1 MSRRRRLAIAAG
13 LLPLAS
19 GIGCSLVYSYGEV
32 PAALQGTGDGS
43 VQTANDGMAE
53 ADHEPGDGGPG
64 LPDSSSEG
72 GPAGL
77 DAEAG
82 TLPPVGAVVIS
93 GYGKGLDGGA
103 SYVLSVLDPTT
114 GKELSR
120 EDIAAVGIAY
130 DAAADVWY
138 IFETLNPGPAFTAG
152 PYPPS
157 PGDSVMLHVRQ
168 LDTHTG
174 AWNELKKLA
183 VPTIAVANLIT
194 PLTGR
199 LAYVA
204 YPQIDAGS
212 GYELVVLD
220 TSTPANT
227 SADLTDPGVS
237 VTPIALLPTALIGTR
252 STLTGNV
259 GGNITLVQNTSTGVP
274 GNLQFVVA
282 KINANSVTIGSS
294 AAVVGPAPTTHSIMG
309 AGSYFAPGGSAS
321 DLFAL
326 PGADGGVNLLQYDPS
341 SGTQI
346 ADTDVAFA
354 GTTSDRFGLAV
365 SQCAQTVFVSQVTAT
380 TLFAIPLASGG
391 TPKPFDVTHTVSNML
406 FEPFTNTAIASF
418 NGGDGYEILA
428 LTLGGTPTVP
438 TLTSRSPL
446 AAVNPW
452 APPADLRP
460 TTIAV
465 RQPIPFACP
474 MLPDN

>member
-1 MSRRRRLAIAAG
+1 MSRRHRLAIAAG

-19 GIGCSLVYSYGEV
+19 GIGCSLVYSYGDV
-32 PAALQGTGDGS
+32 PSALQGPGDGS
-43 VQTANDGMAE
+43 IEAATDAMTE

-64 LPDSSSEG
+64 LPDGSGDG
-72 GPAGL
+72 GPARL

-82 TLPPVGAVVIS
+82 SLPPVGAVVIS
-93 GYGKGLDGGA
+93 GFGKGVDGGA

-130 DAAADVWY
+130 DGATDVWY
-138 IFETLNPGPAFTAG
+138 IFETLDPGSAISAG

-157 PGDSVMLHVRQ
+157 AGDPIVLHVRQ

-174 AWNELKKLA
+174 AWTELKKLA
-183 VPTIAVANLIT
+183 VPTFAVASLVT

-204 YPQIDAGS
+204 YAAIDAGS
-212 GYELVVLD
+212 GDELVVLD

-227 SADLTDPGVS
+227 SADPTDQGVS
-237 VTPIALLPTALIGTR
+237 VTPIAFKPTALIGTR
-252 STLTGNV
+252 STLNGSV
-259 GGNITLVQNTSTGVP
+259 GGSVTLVQNTSTGVP
-274 GNLQFVVA
+274 GNLQFVTA
-282 KINANSVTIGSS
+282 KINANSVTLNPNAVVVGASPSTHSSMGASAYLAPGSS
-294 AAVVGPAPTTHSIMG
+294 ATE
-309 AGSYFAPGGSAS
+309 
-321 DLFAL
+321 LFAL

-341 SGTQI
+341 NGMQI
-346 ADTDVAFA
+346 PDTDVAFA
-354 GTTSDRFGLAV
+354 GATSDRLGLAV
-365 SQCAQTVFVSQVTAT
+365 AQCAQTVFVSQITAT
-380 TLFAIPLASGG
+380 SLFAIPLVTGG
-391 TPKPFDVTHTVSNML
+391 TPRSYEVMHTVSDVV
-406 FEPFTNTAIASF
+406 FEPFTSTAIAAF
-418 NGGDGYEILA
+418 NGGNGDELLA
-428 LTLGGTPTVP
+428 LTLGGTNSAP

-452 APPADLRP
+452 APPSDLLP

-474 MLPDN
+474 VLGDN

>member
-19 GIGCSLVYSYGEV
+19 GVGCSLVYSYGDV
-32 PAALQGTGDGS
+32 PSALQGAGDGS
-43 VQTANDGMAE
+43 VQTGNDAMTEG
-53 ADHEPGDGGPG
+53 DHEPGDGGPG
-64 LPDSSSEG
+64 LPDGSGDG

-82 TLPPVGAVVIS
+82 PLPPAGAVVIS

-103 SYVLSVLDPTT
+103 SYVLSVLDPAT

-120 EDIAAVGIAY
+120 EDMAAVGVAY
-130 DAAADVWY
+130 DGATDVWY

-152 PYPPS
+152 PYPAS
-157 PGDSVMLHVRQ
+157 PGDPVMLHVRQ

-183 VPTIAVANLIT
+183 VPTIAVANLVT
-194 PLTGR
+194 TLTGR

-204 YPQIDAGS
+204 YPSLDAGS
-212 GYELVVLD
+212 GNELVVLD

-227 SADLTDPGVS
+227 SADPTDPGVS
-237 VTPIALLPTALIGTR
+237 VTPIAFLPTALIGTR
-252 STLTGNV
+252 STLTGSV
-259 GGNITLVQNTSTGVP
+259 GGNVTLVQNTSTAVP
-274 GNLQFVVA
+274 GNLQFVIE
-282 KINANSVTIGSS
+282 KINANSVTAGASG
-294 AAVVGPAPTTHSIMG
+294 VVGPSPTTHSIMG
-309 AGSYFAPGGSAS
+309 AGAYLAPGGSAS

-326 PGADGGVNLLQYDPS
+326 PGADGGVNVLQYDPS
-341 SGTQI
+341 NGTPI
-346 ADTDVAFA
+346 AGTGVAFA
-354 GTTSDRFGLAV
+354 GTTSDRFGLAIA
-365 SQCAQTVFVSQVTAT
+365 QCAQTVFVSQVTAT

-391 TPKPFDVTHTVSNML
+391 MPKPFDVTHTVSNML

-418 NGGDGYEILA
+418 NGGDGYELLA
-428 LTLGGTPTVP
+428 LTLGGTSTVP

-452 APPADLRP
+452 APPGDLRP

-465 RQPIPFACP
+465 RQPIPFGCP
-474 MLPDN
+474 VLGDD